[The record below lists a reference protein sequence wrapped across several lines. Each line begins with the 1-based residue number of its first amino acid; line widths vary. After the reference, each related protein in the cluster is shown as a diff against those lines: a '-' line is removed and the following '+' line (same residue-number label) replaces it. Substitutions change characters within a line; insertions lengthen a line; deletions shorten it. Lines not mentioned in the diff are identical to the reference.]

1 MVILSLGIKNIL
13 GFEDLNLNF
22 SYPKKLV
29 NNTLGEEWLKDYPN
43 FRYKKV
49 NIFVGSNATGKSSIG
64 KVLWGLHLFF
74 TYKDSKYLSEYISY
88 NSKSSEIKIEYA
100 CNVNDQV
107 YLNKVIIYINAAK
120 GIFGNKYKYSI
131 DYSYSVL
138 GKDDTYES
146 AVKKYNFIGHFDNY
160 LDGLEQINHVATWY
174 ISMPMTESEFDIFN
188 PNFDSLEEKK
198 EYCTVLKKIMKVL
211 DPTICDVQVSN
222 EADNGYVISFED
234 GKTTII
240 ESGDK
245 IQDLKYLSSGSK
257 YGPAIAMM
265 VNSIRK
271 NAYKFY
277 FSDELFSY
285 INSEIECAILNVM
298 ISLLGDGEQL
308 FFTTHNTDILDLQ
321 FPLHTFYFLRR
332 ITKENGKV
340 KLEAVCASDFEKR
353 NNVSVKNLY
362 DNDVFGA
369 SPNLSLLYELVSNI
383 QGNN

>member
-1 MVILSLGIKNIL
+1 MKHI
-13 GFEDLNLNF
+13 
-22 SYPKKLV
+22 
-29 NNTLGEEWLKDYPN
+29 
-43 FRYKKV
+43 
-49 NIFVGSNATGKSSIG
+49 
-64 KVLWGLHLFF
+64 F

-100 CNVNDQV
+100 CNVNNQV
-107 YLNKVIIYINAAK
+107 YLNKVIIYINAATA
-120 GIFGNKYKYSI
+120 IFGNKYKYSI

-188 PNFDSLEEKK
+188 PNFDSLKEKK

-211 DPTICDVQVSN
+211 DSTICDVQVSN

-271 NAYKFY
+271 NAHNFY
-277 FSDELFSY
+277 F
-285 INSEIECAILNVM
+285 
-298 ISLLGDGEQL
+298 
-308 FFTTHNTDILDLQ
+308 
-321 FPLHTFYFLRR
+321 
-332 ITKENGKV
+332 
-340 KLEAVCASDFEKR
+340 
-353 NNVSVKNLY
+353 
-362 DNDVFGA
+362 
-369 SPNLSLLYELVSNI
+369 
-383 QGNN
+383 